1 MRRWPATNVFVDDYR
16 ALRVM
21 NFARFD
27 LVKGKKKKKR
37 GKIKQI
43 FRHLIGKWEKE
54 GQKTARIDGIARNE
68 NDKYRIE

>member
-27 LVKGKKKKKR
+27 LVKGKKKKKKRENKTNFPSFDREMEKR
-37 GKIKQI
+37 G
-43 FRHLIGKWEKE
+43 
-54 GQKTARIDGIARNE
+54 TE
-68 NDKYRIE
+68 NGENRWNRAKRK

>member
-27 LVKGKKKKKR
+27 LVKGKKKKKKRENKTNFPSFDREMGKR
-37 GKIKQI
+37 G
-43 FRHLIGKWEKE
+43 
-54 GQKTARIDGIARNE
+54 TE
-68 NDKYRIE
+68 NGENRWNRAKRK